1 MDKKEL
7 LDRIHN
13 LKTLGSIKN
22 IKQVL
27 LGLLNLGD
35 KEEAHNLQEIT
46 DKGSVTTNDI
56 IVIDEI
62 NGAVTTISSGGVIIG
77 GEDGKTHGI
86 NSNPLGTVVS
96 YGEGGD
102 SNYLIIEKDKAVFSK
117 TVQGVDA
124 VDDLDYVTFQQ
135 AKGLAPDVSGLVT
148 KTELTNNLD
157 LKANKLDVEG
167 DLLLITDEVSDVKL
181 EVSTK
186 IDEAPEDGKTYGRKD
201 ALWQEVVIDTPTLQE
216 VLNKGNTATGAIE
229 AEEGVFNKII
239 LGQWEI
245 SVDVDGNLITTAIP

>member
-1 MDKKEL
+1 M
-7 LDRIHN
+7 
-13 LKTLGSIKN
+13 
-22 IKQVL
+22 
-27 LGLLNLGD
+27 
-35 KEEAHNLQEIT
+35 
-46 DKGSVTTNDI
+46 
-56 IVIDEI
+56 
-62 NGAVTTISSGGVIIG
+62 
-77 GEDGKTHGI
+77 
-86 NSNPLGTVVS
+86 
-96 YGEGGD
+96 
-102 SNYLIIEKDKAVFSK
+102 
-117 TVQGVDA
+117 
-124 VDDLDYVTFQQ
+124 DDLDYVTFQQ

-201 ALWQEVVIDTPTLQE
+201 TLWQEVVTDTPTLQE

-245 SVDVDGNLITTAIP
+245 SVDEDGSLITTAIP